1 MSSPAQEYE
10 RRIEAVVDRVGIY
23 PRDAFLF
30 VQAALQFTVQQLG
43 RSGDD
48 KSPPTHVSGQ
58 ELCEGIRQLSLQRW
72 GLMARTVLRS
82 WGITRT
88 ADFGNIVYAMI
99 DAQLAS
105 KTDEDSI
112 DDFSDVYDFV
122 RDFEQGYRMGSEASA
137 PEADTDLDPEPGGP
151 QA

>member
-1 MSSPAQEYE
+1 M
-10 RRIEAVVDRVGIY
+10 GIY

-30 VQAALQFTVQQLG
+30 VQAALQFTVQHLG
-43 RSGDD
+43 RAGDD
-48 KSPPTHVSGQ
+48 KAPPSHVSGQ

-99 DAQLAS
+99 DGQLAS

-112 DDFSDVYDFV
+112 DDFSDVYDFA
-122 RDFEQGYRMGSEASA
+122 RDFEKGYRMGTEASA
-137 PEADTDLDPEPGGP
+137 PEADADLDPEPGG
-151 QA
+151 ADV